1 MIIALAGPPCS
12 GKTTTAKILANKL
25 GMKFLDTD
33 YLVESASGCTI
44 PEIFAEKGETVF
56 RKLEKQELLAA
67 LKNDNS
73 VIALGGGTLIDPDT
87 LQLVMSQCTVFTLTA
102 PAEVLT
108 LRNNCERPLATNDQA
123 FRNLLAER
131 NRHYL
136 NLPGRIDVSQLS
148 PEETAQEICR
158 LIRKEALSR

>member
-12 GKTTTAKILANKL
+12 GKTTTARILANKL

-33 YLVESASGCTI
+33 YMVESASGRSISELFT
-44 PEIFAEKGETVF
+44 EIGEIEF
-56 RKLEKQELLAA
+56 RKLEKQQLFAA
-67 LKNDNS
+67 VKNDNS
-73 VIALGGGTLIDPDT
+73 VIALGGGTLLEPDA
-87 LQLVMSQCTVFTLTA
+87 LQIIMKLCTVFTLTA

-108 LRNNCERPLATNDQA
+108 LRNNGGRPLAADDQA
-123 FRNLLAER
+123 FRNLLAAR
-131 NRHYL
+131 QLHYR
-136 NLPGRIDVSQLS
+136 NLPGKIDVSHLS